1 MRPRWTLLPR
11 PLSGSCQ
18 PTPLN
23 LKSLGAVGIVVGSL
37 TLMVCNY
44 EPDLAMLFATVLL
57 LTFDI
62 VTPGQGQPFPTFV
75 VSSVW

>member
-1 MRPRWTLLPR
+1 
-11 PLSGSCQ
+11 
-18 PTPLN
+18 
-23 LKSLGAVGIVVGSL
+23 VGIVVGSL

-62 VTPGQGQPFPTFV
+62 VTPGQGQPFPSFV
-75 VSSVW
+75 VS